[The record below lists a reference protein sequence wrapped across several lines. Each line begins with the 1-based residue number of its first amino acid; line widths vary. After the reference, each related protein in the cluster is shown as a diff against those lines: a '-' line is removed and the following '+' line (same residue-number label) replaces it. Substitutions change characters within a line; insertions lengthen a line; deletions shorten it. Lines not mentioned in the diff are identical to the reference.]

1 MGLQNTD
8 ILPLYRVTDS
18 SNRKITVA
26 DFSTFIQ
33 LQAGE
38 LAKPG
43 REGKFVIVEDADGN
57 ISYEDYGSID
67 AIDGGEYAT

>member
-1 MGLQNTD
+1 MALQNSD

-33 LQAGE
+33 AEAGK

-43 REGKFVIVEDADGN
+43 REGTFVISEDADGN
-57 ISYEDYGSID
+57 ISYNDYDPISE
-67 AIDGGEYAT
+67 IDGGTY

>member
-1 MGLQNTD
+1 MALQDSD

-26 DFSTFIQ
+26 GLSSFIQ
-33 LQAGE
+33 AEAGK

-43 REGKFVIVEDADGN
+43 REGTFVIVEDADGN
-57 ISYEDYGSID
+57 ITYADYAPIE
-67 AIDGGEYAT
+67 AIDGGTY

>member
-1 MGLQNTD
+1 MALQNTD
-8 ILPLYRVTDS
+8 LLPLYRVTDS

-33 LQAGE
+33 TEAGK

-43 REGKFVIVEDADGN
+43 REGTFVIVEDADGN
-57 ISYEDYGSID
+57 ISYDDYAPIE
-67 AIDGGEYAT
+67 AIDGGTY

>member
-1 MGLQNTD
+1 MALQNTD
-8 ILPLYRVTDS
+8 LLPLYRVTDS

-33 LQAGE
+33 AEAGK

-43 REGKFVIVEDADGN
+43 REGTFVIAEDADGN
-57 ISYEDYGSID
+57 ISYNDYAPIEE
-67 AIDGGEYAT
+67 IDGGTY